1 VDLSD
6 TEQAGITVV
15 EVAAVDVKRV
25 PQIYQH
31 HSKEASAALLLPSAC
46 YILSDESSIPFYS
59 TSNGYE
65 NTIGMDEKER
75 TRGKSLENGT
85 CSIFKYIQKATT

>member
-1 VDLSD
+1 MRAHGPAIEDVDLSD

-31 HSKEASAALLLPSAC
+31 HSKEAS
-46 YILSDESSIPFYS
+46 
-59 TSNGYE
+59 
-65 NTIGMDEKER
+65 
-75 TRGKSLENGT
+75 
-85 CSIFKYIQKATT
+85 